1 MLYFTVK
8 NLSRGINEIIR
19 QQPSYV
25 LRNYDWEQM
34 QTVMALILSLGQAT
48 YHVKYTLKKV
58 EATSVEMKGKIN
70 CDTKICEF
78 LLAIPIKSFESSD
91 SNRDLNMLQ
100 ITEAS
105 KYPIASAKGTFPK
118 EVLTQENAKIEA
130 EVDFHGV
137 KKNYT
142 IALKEKFQKA
152 SFVLDLDGHKIE
164 RPSLFRIKIK
174 NEMPLDFVMKWTETS
189 K

>member
-1 MLYFTVK
+1 
-8 NLSRGINEIIR
+8 
-19 QQPSYV
+19 
-25 LRNYDWEQM
+25 M
-34 QTVMALILSLGQAT
+34 QTILALVLSLGQAT

-58 EATSVEMKGKIN
+58 EATSVEVKGKIN
-70 CDTKICEF
+70 CDAKTCEF
-78 LLAIPIKSFESSD
+78 LLAVPIKSFESSD

-100 ITEAS
+100 TTEAS

-118 EVLTQENAKIEA
+118 DVLNQENAKINA

-137 KKNYT
+137 KRSYS
-142 IALKEKFQKA
+142 IALKEKLQKA

-164 RPSLFRIKIK
+164 RPSLFGIKIK
-174 NEMPLDFVMKWTETS
+174 NEMPIDFVLKWTDT